1 MRGTIFAL
9 AGSLALL
16 TGSAKAERIVALT
29 EGQLVSFDSAA
40 PGTPNSAVSITGLGS
55 GESLIGIDYRP
66 SNQTIYG
73 VSSASKLYTLNTL
86 SGEATQVGTD
96 AFNVMLQGTFFGV
109 DFNPQADLLRVVSN
123 TGQNLRINPATGL
136 VLTNISATGDIPL
149 NYSPGVTASGVV
161 SAAYT
166 NNIAGASS
174 TVLYVIDSNLDQL
187 NIQGPMPP
195 AQGPNQG
202 VLAPVGPLG
211 FNPTPLTGFDISG
224 QTGFAYVSSGN
235 NLWTLDLKLNSA
247 PQLSGP
253 IVPGLGVEI
262 LDITAAPV
270 PEPGTLALL
279 GLGLAGLA
287 AHLRRRA

>member
-16 TGSAKAERIVALT
+16 TGSARAERIIALT
-29 EGQLVSFDSAA
+29 DGELVAFDSAA
-40 PGTPNSAVSITGLGS
+40 PGTANSTVSITGLGS

-73 VSSASKLYTLNTL
+73 VSNASKLYTLNTQ
-86 SGEATQVGTD
+86 SGEAIQVGTG

-149 NYSPGVTASGVV
+149 NYSPGVTANGIV

-166 NNIAGASS
+166 NNVAGASS

-211 FNPTPLTGFDISG
+211 FNLTPLTGFDISG

-247 PQLSGP
+247 PQLNGP

-287 AHLRRRA
+287 VHLRRRV